1 MARFAFKPGTNKLK
15 ATAKRDLFIVS
26 SASSP
31 GTDGD
36 FIINFRSND
45 RIDLPGDWTK
55 RNGKPRQIKHLYA
68 NYIYSDKGF
77 RIDNLDESAF
87 VKKKGQT
94 GYLGLA
100 DLEVNVSGYKRTEGL
115 VIQYIIDT
123 VNANNNPLVF
133 LIDYKGPVA
142 VI

>member
-1 MARFAFKPGTNKLK
+1 
-15 ATAKRDLFIVS
+15 
-26 SASSP
+26 
-31 GTDGD
+31 
-36 FIINFRSND
+36 
-45 RIDLPGDWTK
+45 
-55 RNGKPRQIKHLYA
+55 LYA

-77 RIDNLDESAF
+77 RIDNLDESAL

-115 VIQYIIDT
+115 AIQYIIDT
-123 VNANNNPLVF
+123 GNANNNPLVF